1 MVLPSR
7 LATAFDRIVSLCIRS
22 EDCGSN
28 LEEDEEEE
36 VEEEEEEEGEEEE
49 EFSFVFS
56 TVFKLGKL
64 TLKEARFSRSS
75 ATVCTETLPLSFF
88 SFVEFLNSIDE
99 SLSRFV
105 WNTFSP
111 TDDFLE
117 LSTDLHRLKFCF
129 CLTGA
134 RSSSIF
140 DSFVSRSF
148 EDGRRGHGN
157 ERDILKRASC
167 RFTLGDPDLD
177 LLLLFV
183 GNTRSSSLFS
193 FLPDECSSERRNGEN
208 IIRFVLM
215 KTFRV
220 GELEICFLVLVS
232 RLTGTSR
239 SLLDRYS
246 SAESSTGA
254 RSIGDLEMLA
264 FSTQPVA
271 VGTTILFRVSSLMT
285 ILSKQRWSR
294 DGATVYAVV

>member
-1 MVLPSR
+1 M
-7 LATAFDRIVSLCIRS
+7 
-22 EDCGSN
+22 
-28 LEEDEEEE
+28 
-36 VEEEEEEEGEEEE
+36 
-49 EFSFVFS
+49 
-56 TVFKLGKL
+56 
-64 TLKEARFSRSS
+64 
-75 ATVCTETLPLSFF
+75 
-88 SFVEFLNSIDE
+88 
-99 SLSRFV
+99 
-105 WNTFSP
+105 
-111 TDDFLE
+111 DDFLE

-129 CLTGA
+129 CLTG
-134 RSSSIF
+134 SSSIF
-140 DSFVSRSF
+140 VASFVSRSF

-183 GNTRSSSLFS
+183 ENTRSSSLPLFS

-220 GELEICFLVLVS
+220 GELEICFLTLVS

-246 SAESSTGA
+246 SVESSIGA
-254 RSIGDLEMLA
+254 RSVGDLEVLA

-294 DGATVYAVV
+294 DGATV